1 MDFKSRR
8 ARSTCSVITIL
19 SIISTFQQ
27 PTSALSFG
35 DLNFLSPRNIAGSR
49 YSALARNRLS
59 RRDDDWAGYD
69 DPRADGGSLL
79 TSGFTTYPAGLG
91 EPLNVILSAKSDGD
105 VLVDRED
112 KGGLRNFFLSMHF
125 SGECLGQHLGSD
137 QQANLGDG
145 RGAVNETS
153 VMRYNYED
161 PYVGTCR
168 ETVEGG
174 NHFRYWIQKSTKA
187 VFMAASVE
195 LPIELGHDIVRNG
208 YNLGRD
214 WIVGNLTGTRIVSFD
229 FQPDVPAAT
238 YTIGKLTGTRI
249 VSFDFQPDVPAARA
263 IPDSVK
269 SLSASSV
276 AATNTVLPT
285 SFVPNITFPLSTV
298 VPTETSSTPVVVA
311 ISQSTASTATVP
323 IAIPTAS
330 LTFSTPTPTPSPV
343 GTSPTYTGRSSWG
356 GYTYE
361 TTATYVAGLLSN
373 SSDGVNHPITVEQNG
388 RPAQDGLI
396 AVLQVKIVSRPEGS
410 GALFN
415 TPLPAAFITL
425 IAGLVSFSFA

>member
-8 ARSTCSVITIL
+8 ARSSIFTIL

-35 DLNFLSPRNIAGSR
+35 DLGFLSPRNIAGSR
-49 YSALARNRLS
+49 YSTPAHSLNRLN

-79 TSGFTTYPAGLG
+79 TSGFVTYPDGLG

-145 RGAVNETS
+145 RGAVNETA

-174 NHFRYWIQKSTKA
+174 NHFRYWIQKSTQA

-195 LPIELGHDIVRNG
+195 LPIEKGHDIVRNG
-208 YNLGRD
+208 YNIGRD
-214 WIVGNLTGTRIVSFD
+214 WIVGNLTGTRVVSFN
-229 FQPDVPAAT
+229 FQPDIPVA
-238 YTIGKLTGTRI
+238 
-249 VSFDFQPDVPAARA
+249 QA

-276 AATNTVLPT
+276 AATNTVPPT

-311 ISQSTASTATVP
+311 ISESTASTVTVP

-343 GTSPTYTGRSSWG
+343 GSSPTFTGRSSWG

-361 TTATYVAGLLSN
+361 TTATFVAGLLSN
-373 SSDGVNHPITVEQNG
+373 SSDGINHPITVEENG
-388 RPAQDGLI
+388 RPAQDGLV
-396 AVLQVKIVSRPEGS
+396 AVLEVKIVSRPEGS
-410 GALFN
+410 GALLN
-415 TPLPAAFITL
+415 AQLPTAFIAL
-425 IAGLVSFSFA
+425 VAGLVSFSFA

>member
-8 ARSTCSVITIL
+8 ARSTYSIFTIL
-19 SIISTFQQ
+19 SIISTLQQ
-27 PTSALSFG
+27 PTSALSLG
-35 DLNFLSPRNIAGSR
+35 DLSFLSPRNVAGSR
-49 YSALARNRLS
+49 YSTSARSFNRLS
-59 RRDDDWAGYD
+59 RRADDGPGYD

-91 EPLNVILSAKSDGD
+91 EPLNVILSAKSDSD

-112 KGGLRNFFLSMHF
+112 KGGLRNFFLSIDF

-145 RGAVNETS
+145 RGAVNETA
-153 VMRYNYED
+153 VMRYNYQD

-174 NHFRYWIQKSTKA
+174 NHFRYWVQKSTKA

-195 LPIELGHDIVRNG
+195 LPIEQGHDIVRNG

-214 WIVGNLTGTRIVSFD
+214 WVVGNLTGNRIVSFN
-229 FQPDVPAAT
+229 FQPDVPAAS
-238 YTIGKLTGTRI
+238 
-249 VSFDFQPDVPAARA
+249 V

-276 AATNTVLPT
+276 AATNTVPPT
-285 SFVPNITFPLSTV
+285 SFVPNITFPLSTI
-298 VPTETSSTPVVVA
+298 VPTDTASTPVVVA
-311 ISQSTASTATVP
+311 ISESASSTATVP

-343 GTSPTYTGRSSWG
+343 GSSPTYTGRTSYG

-361 TTATYVAGLLSN
+361 TTATYVSGLLSN
-373 SSDGVNHPITVEQNG
+373 SSDGVNHPITVEENG
-388 RPAQDGLI
+388 RPAQDGLV
-396 AVLQVKIVSRPEGS
+396 AVLEVKIVSRPEGS
-410 GALFN
+410 GALLN
-415 TPLPAAFITL
+415 TPLPAVFITL
-425 IAGLVSFSFA
+425 VAGLVSLSFA